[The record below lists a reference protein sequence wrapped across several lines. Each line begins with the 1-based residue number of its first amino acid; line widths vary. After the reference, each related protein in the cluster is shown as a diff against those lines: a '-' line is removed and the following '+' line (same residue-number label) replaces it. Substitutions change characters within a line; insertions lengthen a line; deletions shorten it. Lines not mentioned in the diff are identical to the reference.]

1 LQPLPEDDA
10 DGVAALRSVPGVFA
24 VGAAEDEGGMT
35 PFERLYLGA
44 LTVLVG
50 VALRHWSGW
59 LVGFAGFGWVLA
71 AAGDTWKGAHRDQ
84 QPGRRKW

>member
-10 DGVAALRSVPGVFA
+10 HGVAALRSVPGVFA

-59 LVGFAGFGWVLA
+59 LVGFAGLGWVLA
-71 AAGDTWKGAHRDQ
+71 AAGDKWEDAHRDQ
-84 QPGRRKW
+84 NPKGRNQ